1 MIASVTG
8 PVDHIGLDSCI
19 LRAGGLGYRVQATPQ
34 TLAQLRTG
42 TEATLSTSMVVREDS
57 LTLYGFGDAHERDV
71 FELLQTISGVGPRL
85 ALAMLAVH
93 TPDDLRQAVAAE
105 DVKALTKVPGI
116 GQKGARRI
124 ILEIGDRLGPAPQ
137 EASSATAAA
146 PAGNA
151 SGTREDVVAALTG
164 LGWQVKAAE
173 SAVDAVLAGAGPAEA
188 PDTATV
194 LRSALQQL
202 SGGRHE

>member
-8 PVDHIGLDSCI
+8 SVDHIGLDWCV
-19 LRAGGLGYRVQATPQ
+19 LRAAGLGYRIQATPE

-42 TEATLSTSMVVREDS
+42 QEETLSTSMVVREDS
-57 LTLYGFGDAHERDV
+57 LTLYGFQQPQERDV

-93 TPDDLRQAVAAE
+93 SPDDLRRAVATE

-124 ILEIGDRLGPAPQ
+124 ILEIGGRLG
-137 EASSATAAA
+137 AA
-146 PAGNA
+146 PEAAGPESVA
-151 SGTREDVVAALTG
+151 GRAPGAREDVVTALTG
-164 LGWQVKAAE
+164 LGWQAKAAE
-173 SAVDAVLAGAGPAEA
+173 SAVEAVLTDGATSAGA
-188 PDTATV
+188 DTASV
-194 LRSALQQL
+194 LRSALQRL
-202 SGGRHE
+202 SGGSHE